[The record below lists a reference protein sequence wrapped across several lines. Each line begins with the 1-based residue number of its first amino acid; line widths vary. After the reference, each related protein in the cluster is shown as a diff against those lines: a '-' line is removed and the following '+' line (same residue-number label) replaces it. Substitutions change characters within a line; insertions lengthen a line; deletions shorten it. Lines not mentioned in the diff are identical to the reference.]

1 MAGAGAWVWR
11 QFCLSLSEF
20 NVGVSCSVSLAPVR
34 GGRDYG
40 WRLRPGAVLLGFA
53 QIRCWSF
60 LLSIISP
67 CAGRQGLRLAL
78 EAGGGSSWVR
88 ANSMLEFLAQYH

>member
-1 MAGAGAWVWR
+1 MLVA
-11 QFCLSLSEF
+11 CLPL
-20 NVGVSCSVSLAPVR
+20 LATVR
-34 GGRDYG
+34 GGKVYG
-40 WRLRPGAVLLGFA
+40 WRWRLGLEAVPLEPKRV
-53 QIRCWSF
+53 QCWSL

-88 ANSMLEFLAQYH
+88 ANSMLEFLA